1 MTQKNQTIIGLSWGD
16 EGKGKIV
23 DVLAEKVDYVVRFQ
37 GGHNAGH
44 TLVIGDQVL
53 KLSLVPSGIARQG
66 VKSVIGNGVVL
77 DPWYFKEE
85 VTRLLQA
92 GIDISPKRLFLSDT
106 LPFIL
111 PFHKLIDQLR
121 ERKAGDQKIGTTGRG
136 IGPAYEDKVG
146 RRSIFLMDLKD
157 EKRLQAKLEGLAFQ
171 HNPFLLSCGEKA
183 IDVQALLNELK
194 SIADFILPYETCV
207 WRLLETA
214 EHEKKHILFEGA
226 QGILLDNDF
235 GTLPYV
241 TSSNTLPAQIALG
254 TGASLKQIGHVMG
267 VLKAYVTR
275 VGEGPFPTELFNEEG
290 SYIAKQGHEFG
301 TVTGRP
307 RRCGWFDAVLA
318 RQAIRVSSVDSIIIT
333 KLDVLDGMKEVKI
346 CTHYMTHNQKF
357 DHFPYDPSLWD
368 RLEPIYETL
377 PGWSEPTAHVRN
389 FNQLPENAQKFV
401 HRIET
406 LCGVPI
412 QMVSTGPDRDD
423 IIAL

>member
-23 DVLAEKVDYVVRFQ
+23 DVLAEKLDYVVRFQ

-53 KLSLVPSGIARQG
+53 KLSLVPSGIARKG
-66 VKSVIGNGVVL
+66 VRSVIGNGVVL

-85 VTRLLQA
+85 VTRLKQA
-92 GIDISPKRLFLSDT
+92 GIDVSPERLHLSDT

-111 PFHKLIDQLR
+111 PFHKTLDQLK

-146 RRSIFLMDLKD
+146 RRSIYLMDLKD
-157 EKRLQAKLEGLAFQ
+157 EKRLEAKLESLAFQ

-183 IDVQALLNELK
+183 IDVPALMADLK

-207 WRLLETA
+207 WRLLEKA
-214 EHEKKHILFEGA
+214 EKENKRVLFEGA

-241 TSSNTLPAQIALG
+241 TSSNTLPAQIPLG
-254 TGASLKQIGHVMG
+254 TGASIKQIGHVMG

-275 VGEGPFPTELFNEEG
+275 VGEGPFPTELFNQEG

-333 KLDVLDGMKEVKI
+333 KLDVLDGMKDVKI
-346 CTHYMTHNQKF
+346 CTHYMVGNQKF
-357 DHFPYDPSLWD
+357 DHFPYDPSLWS

-377 PGWSEPTAHVRN
+377 PGWSEPTAHVKN
-389 FNQLPENAQKFV
+389 FDQLPENAKTFV
-401 HRIET
+401 NRIGT

-412 QMVSTGPDRDD
+412 QMISTGPDRDD
-423 IIAL
+423 VIAL

>member
-53 KLSLVPSGIARQG
+53 KLSLVPSGIARKG
-66 VKSVIGNGVVL
+66 VRSVIGNGVVL

-85 VTRLLQA
+85 VMRLKQA
-92 GIDISPKRLFLSDT
+92 GIDVSPERLHLSDT

-111 PFHKLIDQLR
+111 PFHKVIDQLR
-121 ERKAGDQKIGTTGRG
+121 ERKAGNQKIGTTGRG

-146 RRSIFLMDLKD
+146 RRSIYLMDLKD
-157 EKRLQAKLEGLAFQ
+157 EKRLEAKLESLAFQ
-171 HNPFLLSCGEKA
+171 HNPLLLSCGEKA
-183 IDVQALLNELK
+183 IDVTALLAELK

-207 WRLLETA
+207 WRLLERA
-214 EHEKKHILFEGA
+214 ERENKRVLFEGA

-241 TSSNTLPAQIALG
+241 TSSNTLPAQIPLG
-254 TGASLKQIGHVMG
+254 TGASFKQVGHVIG

-346 CTHYMTHNQKF
+346 CTHYMIGNQKY
-357 DHFPYDPSLWD
+357 DHFPYDPSLWS

-377 PGWSEPTAHVRN
+377 QGWSAPTAHIRS
-389 FNQLPENAQKFV
+389 FNQLPENAKLFV
-401 HRIET
+401 NRIGT

-412 QMVSTGPDRDD
+412 QMISTGPDRDD
-423 IIAL
+423 VIAL

>member
-1 MTQKNQTIIGLSWGD
+1 MTQTNQTIIGLSWGD

-53 KLSLVPSGIARQG
+53 KLSLVPSGIARKG
-66 VKSVIGNGVVL
+66 VRSVIGNGVVL

-85 VTRLLQA
+85 VTRLKQA
-92 GIDISPKRLFLSDT
+92 GIDVSPERLHLSDT

-111 PFHKLIDQLR
+111 PFHKTLDQLK

-146 RRSIFLMDLKD
+146 RRSIYLMDLKD
-157 EKRLQAKLEGLAFQ
+157 EKRLEAKLESLAFQ

-183 IDVQALLNELK
+183 IDVPALMADLK

-207 WRLLETA
+207 WKLLEKA
-214 EHEKKHILFEGA
+214 EKENKRVLFEGA

-241 TSSNTLPAQIALG
+241 TSSNTLPAQIPLG
-254 TGASLKQIGHVMG
+254 TGASIKQIGHVMG

-333 KLDVLDGMKEVKI
+333 KLDVLDGMKDVKI
-346 CTHYMTHNQKF
+346 CTHYMVGNQKF
-357 DHFPYDPSLWD
+357 DHFSYDPSLWS

-377 PGWSEPTAHVRN
+377 PGWSEPTAHVKS
-389 FNQLPENAQKFV
+389 FDQLPENAKTFV
-401 HRIET
+401 NRIGT

-412 QMVSTGPDRDD
+412 QMISTGPDRDD
-423 IIAL
+423 VIAL